1 MRPANIVTAISD
13 ILAGLAISGYLS
25 VVNWNTSDLTPVL
38 LLVVATVGLYGGG
51 VVFNDVFDAE
61 LDQVERPERPIP
73 SGLIKKN
80 HAALFASLLL
90 ILGVLSAAMV
100 HPDTFFSISYFL
112 AVAIA
117 IGALIYDKWAKHHV
131 FLGPVS
137 MGICRGLNLLLGI
150 SILPVMVQDYWYLG
164 FVPLIYIAAITMVS
178 RGEVHGGSRNIL
190 RAAAAMYS
198 VVIIT
203 VLYFAYIHDHAI
215 SAAAFLLLMALMI
228 FTPLIKAIS
237 HPSGP
242 LIGKSVKAG
251 VLALILMNAAWAGA
265 FGNFYLALFILLL
278 MAVSL
283 GLAKLF
289 AVT

>member
-1 MRPANIVTAISD
+1 MRLANIVTAISD

-25 VVNWNTSDLTPVL
+25 AANWNAADLFPVL
-38 LLVVATVGLYGGG
+38 LLVVSTIGLYGGG

-80 HAALFASLLL
+80 QASLLAALLL
-90 ILGVLSAAMV
+90 IMGVLSAALV
-100 HPDTFFSISYFL
+100 HQGRFISLSFIL
-112 AVAIA
+112 ALAIA

-131 FLGPVS
+131 FFGPVT
-137 MGICRGLNLLLGI
+137 MGMCRGLNLLLGI
-150 SILPVMVQDYWYLG
+150 SIMPDLVREHWYLG
-164 FVPLIYIAAITMVS
+164 IVPVIYIAAITMVS

-190 RAAAAMYS
+190 RTAAAMYA

-203 VLYFAYIHDHAI
+203 VFYFAYIHDHAI
-215 SAAAFLLLMALMI
+215 NAAAFLLLMAMMI
-228 FTPLIKAIS
+228 FTPLIKAIR
-237 HPSGP
+237 HPSGL

-251 VLALILMNAAWAGA
+251 VIALILMNAAWAAA
-265 FGNFYLALFILLL
+265 FGNVYLAIFILLL
-278 MAVSL
+278 MPVSL
-283 GLAKLF
+283 GLAILF